1 MEFFFKKNYYYYL
14 NIIIRDVSSERPLLP
29 GSSISQNPR
38 RRRRRAPMMAALR
51 SSFSSIRMQPWT
63 HLGLLR
69 SAFCS
74 SSSSSFGQKG
84 FLDLEEVEKILSDV
98 KADDVRVIPV
108 GDQCEW
114 TDYMVVA
121 TGRSAWHVRNIA
133 QALIYKAK
141 SLFPPLFFSFS
152 FVSVIFWSS
161 FRLF

>member
-1 MEFFFKKNYYYYL
+1 
-14 NIIIRDVSSERPLLP
+14 
-29 GSSISQNPR
+29 
-38 RRRRRAPMMAALR
+38 MMAALR

-63 HLGLLR
+63 HLGLIH
-69 SAFCS
+69 SAFSS

-133 QALIYKAK
+133 QALIYK
-141 SLFPPLFFSFS
+141 
-152 FVSVIFWSS
+152 VG
-161 FRLF
+161 